1 MPFKLVPGA
10 FSDLKQ
16 FRTIR
21 IHQNLSN
28 QVLLMSVNFRSKF
41 SCPHWNQKIIRGYL
55 IQQRI
60 IFFLFDSFQILRAEI
75 KK

>member
-28 QVLLMSVNFRSKF
+28 QVREQLLMSVNFRSKF
-41 SCPHWNQKIIRGYL
+41 SCPHWNQKLLGVFNTTEAL
-55 IQQRI
+55 
-60 IFFLFDSFQILRAEI
+60 IFFI
-75 KK
+75 